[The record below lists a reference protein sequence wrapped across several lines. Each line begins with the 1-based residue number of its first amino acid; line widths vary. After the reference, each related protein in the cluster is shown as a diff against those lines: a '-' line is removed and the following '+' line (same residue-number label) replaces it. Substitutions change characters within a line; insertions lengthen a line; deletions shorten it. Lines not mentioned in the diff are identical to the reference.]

1 MSDRVLQ
8 CFCIAASRIAMK
20 KLIIFLVLLLLSP
33 TTVLAQKSTSAG
45 AAHQQCPLVQDG
57 VFRSSS
63 LGRDVHYRVLMPGGC
78 DKGERLPVL
87 YLLHGIYGDY
97 KNWDT
102 KTRLETYA
110 KDLRMIIVM
119 PDGDDSWYTNSAT
132 VPADKFEDY
141 VATDLISE
149 IDKKFKT
156 IRDRHGRA
164 IAGLSMGGYGAVK
177 LALKY
182 PELFVFSGSLSG
194 AFNAAQNL
202 DTLRPDFRAR
212 LLEVFGSE
220 GSRARTE
227 NDVFTLLNAPHTSP
241 YPYFYLACGSADF
254 FLDTNR
260 AFAQQL
266 SSKNLPYEY
275 HETPGGHTW
284 EYWDSAVQPLLK
296 AVDFAFGNHPVSLHM
311 PVSKTASH

>member
-1 MSDRVLQ
+1 MFLHR
-8 CFCIAASRIAMK
+8 CFAKYQMK
-20 KLIIFLVLLLLSP
+20 KLIIYFFLLLLSP
-33 TTVLAQKSTSAG
+33 TILPAQKAPSAD
-45 AAHQQCPLVQDG
+45 AAHKKCPLFQDG
-57 VFRSSS
+57 VFRSNS
-63 LGRDVHYRVLMPGGC
+63 LGRDMYYRVLMPGGC

-102 KTRLETYA
+102 RTRLETYA

-119 PDGDDSWYTNSAT
+119 PNGDDSWYTNSAT

-156 IRDRHGRA
+156 IRDRHARA

-177 LALKY
+177 LGLKY

-202 DTLRPDFRAR
+202 DKLRPDFRAR
-212 LLEVFGSE
+212 LLEVFGDE
-220 GSRARTE
+220 GSRTRAE
-227 NDVFTLLNAPHTSP
+227 SDVFTLLNVPHTAR

-254 FLDTNR
+254 LLDTNR

-266 SSKNLPYEY
+266 SSRNLPYEY
-275 HETPGGHTW
+275 HEAPGGHTW
-284 EYWDSAVQPLLK
+284 EYWDNSVQPLLK
-296 AVDFAFGNHPVSLHM
+296 AVDVAFGNHPVSSHM